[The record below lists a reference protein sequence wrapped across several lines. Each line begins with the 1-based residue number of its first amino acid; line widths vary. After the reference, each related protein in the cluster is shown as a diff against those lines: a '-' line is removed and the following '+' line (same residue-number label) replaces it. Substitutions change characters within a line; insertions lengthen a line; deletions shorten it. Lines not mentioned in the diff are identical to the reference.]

1 MSEKTL
7 SIPGTWPAAFLGLN
21 AILFA
26 LYGLIFIFAPAYFSF
41 LFTDAA
47 PDTVSGLTDMRAAY
61 GGVALGLGLLF
72 AWQANRPARVRDGL
86 RALACITAPL
96 ACARLYGIVIDGGN
110 GFMLA
115 FLVAELA
122 VLSVTALAWRETQT

>member
-1 MSEKTL
+1 MSERTL

-26 LYGLIFIFAPAYFSF
+26 LFGLVFILAPTYFSI

-47 PDTVSGLTDMRAAY
+47 PDTVSGLTDMRATY

-96 ACARLYGIVIDGGN
+96 AGARLYGIAIDGGN

-115 FLVAELA
+115 FLAAELA
-122 VLSVTALAWRETQT
+122 GLGVTALAWRETRT